1 MRRLF
6 KSSRSKESLRT
17 SFSLLLAVCIFAGT
31 ADGASA
37 QAYQN
42 WYPRDIRPPAGYQY
56 PCALTALP
64 DDLAGIPAGDKKFI
78 NHVYSSLLKA
88 LQAKMIMLSALQS
101 SSGFSTAYAKYYAV
115 IAAERARIMAEQTP
129 GGLEQFRNQ
138 VVSAIDN
145 QAVFFD
151 KAQKLR
157 QQGKSFEE
165 IMQLPEGRTASQL
178 LMGAWGEMSR
188 RYPAWSPQV
197 KDSIYHHLC
206 ALDLF

>member
-1 MRRLF
+1 
-6 KSSRSKESLRT
+6 
-17 SFSLLLAVCIFAGT
+17 
-31 ADGASA
+31 
-37 QAYQN
+37 
-42 WYPRDIRPPAGYQY
+42 
-56 PCALTALP
+56 
-64 DDLAGIPAGDKKFI
+64 
-78 NHVYSSLLKA
+78 
-88 LQAKMIMLSALQS
+88 
-101 SSGFSTAYAKYYAV
+101 
-115 IAAERARIMAEQTP
+115 MAEQTP

-178 LMGAWGEMSR
+178 LMGAWGEMSK

-206 ALDLF
+206 ALDLL